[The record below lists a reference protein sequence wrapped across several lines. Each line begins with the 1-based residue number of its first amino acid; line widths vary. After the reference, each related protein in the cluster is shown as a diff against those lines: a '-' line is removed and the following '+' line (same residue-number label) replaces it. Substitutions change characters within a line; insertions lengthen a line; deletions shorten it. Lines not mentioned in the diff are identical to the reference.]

1 MMSGTAISVFYAMR
15 DAVRS
20 LWAYRLRT
28 LLTGLGVAIGVATVI
43 AILAII
49 EGLNVSFR
57 EQIAGMGTGTLYV
70 TQRPWIILSD
80 WWKVMKRP
88 NLTKKEAEFLE
99 ERVSHAKVIVPFLDQ
114 RANVNVGRSTLTRVR
129 IIGSTADWPT
139 MAGIDTTEGRFLAR
153 GDVEASREVVVVGA
167 DVRAVMRLEG
177 IDIGDKLRIGDRPV
191 RVIGSMGERGRIFGK
206 SQDDFVVVPLKL
218 FERWFG
224 SKRSLSIGVV
234 VDPENLEMGTDE
246 VTAALRTKRGLRPDQ
261 EDNFSINQQQ
271 MFVELYETLT
281 RSLFA
286 TAIGLG
292 IITLIVGGVGIMN
305 IMLVAVAERTREIG
319 IRKALGARPS
329 AILLQFV
336 VEASMVSG
344 AGGAMGTI
352 LGIAMAKGVTQLTPL
367 PAAVPPYAI
376 GVGLLFGVLIGL
388 MFGFVPAY
396 RASRL
401 IPVQAL
407 STGDS

>member
-1 MMSGTAISVFYAMR
+1 MMTGSATAVLYALR

-80 WWKVMKRP
+80 WWKIAKRP
-88 NLTKKEAEFLE
+88 NITTKEADYLE
-99 ERVSHAKVIVPFLDQ
+99 EKLTRPKVIVPFLDQ
-114 RANVNVGRSTLTRVR
+114 RANINIGRSTLSRVR
-129 IIGSTADWPT
+129 VIGSTADWPM
-139 MAGIDTTEGRFLAR
+139 MAGVDATDGRFLAR
-153 GDVEASREVVVVGA
+153 GDVEASRELVVVGA
-167 DVRAVMRLEG
+167 DVAAVMRVEG
-177 IDIGDKLRIGDRPV
+177 IDIGDKIRIGDRPV
-191 RVIGSMGERGRIFGK
+191 RIIGTMSERGRIFGK
-206 SQDDFVVVPLKL
+206 SQDDFVVIPLPL

-234 VDPENLEMGTDE
+234 VDPEELEIGTDE
-246 VTAALRTKRGLRPDQ
+246 ITAALRIKRGLRPEQ

-292 IITLIVGGVGIMN
+292 FITLIVGGVGIMN

-344 AGGAMGTI
+344 AGGAIGTI
-352 LGIAMAKGVTQLTPL
+352 LGIAMAKGVAQLTPL
-367 PAAVPPYAI
+367 PASVPPYAI
-376 GVGLLFGVLIGL
+376 AVGLIFGLMIGL

-401 IPVQAL
+401 IPVKAL
-407 STGDS
+407 SAGDT